1 MILSAV
7 VLAILAAGRG
17 TAQPEGVLRE
27 PPFPLHHPAL
37 EEGRA
42 EVLLYVSSS
51 CPWCARELASW
62 AGQVDPARHRSP
74 VVVLSPDSKE
84 GLDFVPPAL
93 RSRVVR
99 DSLGALAQ
107 ELGVQAVPI
116 LALVNEGGTVVLMSA
131 GLSPQGQRDALLA
144 KLETATSSSRRTPD
158 DD

>member
-1 MILSAV
+1 M
-7 VLAILAAGRG
+7 
-17 TAQPEGVLRE
+17 
-27 PPFPLHHPAL
+27 
-37 EEGRA
+37 
-42 EVLLYVSSS
+42 
-51 CPWCARELASW
+51 
-62 AGQVDPARHRSP
+62 
-74 VVVLSPDSKE
+74 VVLSPDSKE